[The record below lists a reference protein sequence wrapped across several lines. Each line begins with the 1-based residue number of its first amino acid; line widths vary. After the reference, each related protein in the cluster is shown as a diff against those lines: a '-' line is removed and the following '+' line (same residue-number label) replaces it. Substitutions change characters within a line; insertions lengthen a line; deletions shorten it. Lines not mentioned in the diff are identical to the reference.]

1 LSETTVACAEAEQ
14 RLQAYVD
21 RALTP
26 EEVAGIEAHLAV
38 CPPCARCYKLETQM
52 RENMRRIGDE
62 PCPESLKVRLRN
74 LCAECDCE

>member
-1 LSETTVACAEAEQ
+1 MNGTTVACHEAEQ

-26 EEVAGIEAHLAV
+26 AEVTAIEAHLEV

-52 RENMRRIGDE
+52 RESMRRIGDE